1 MLKCLDACNSDT
13 PQIFQKNKSTDI
25 KSIKN
30 VTKYWGVINISE
42 EYMVILCTT
51 FTTFLLVGNWKKKVD
66 ETRVEYKN
74 ACKYDSD
81 FI

>member
-1 MLKCLDACNSDT
+1 MVKTFLIFRKFMLKCHDACNFDM

-30 VTKYWGVINISE
+30 VINISE

-51 FTTFLLVGNWKKKVD
+51 FTTFLLV
-66 ETRVEYKN
+66 
-74 ACKYDSD
+74 
-81 FI
+81 